1 MKGVDRKSNEL
12 ARECISS
19 ILLFEMSD
27 PRLQFVTITSVK
39 VSFDKSYA
47 DVYFSCDPE
56 DYETVLALLNNA
68 KGRIKSLLAGRL
80 KWRRSPELRFHIDD
94 VLDVANSLEHALIEE
109 SKRWKNVCEDSET
122 RATHDME

>member
-56 DYETVLALLNNA
+56 NYETVLDLLNNA

-109 SKRWKNVCEDSET
+109 SKRWENDSEDSEDL
-122 RATHDME
+122 HIS

>member
-47 DVYFSCDPE
+47 DVYFSCDPD
-56 DYETVLALLNNA
+56 DYETVLSLLSNA
-68 KGRIKSLLAGRL
+68 KGRIKSLLASRL
-80 KWRRSPELRFHIDD
+80 KWRRSPELRFHVDD
-94 VLDVANSLEHALIEE
+94 VFDVANSLEHALIKE
-109 SKRWKNVCEDSET
+109 SKRWEDADIDINEEIKRSE
-122 RATHDME
+122 